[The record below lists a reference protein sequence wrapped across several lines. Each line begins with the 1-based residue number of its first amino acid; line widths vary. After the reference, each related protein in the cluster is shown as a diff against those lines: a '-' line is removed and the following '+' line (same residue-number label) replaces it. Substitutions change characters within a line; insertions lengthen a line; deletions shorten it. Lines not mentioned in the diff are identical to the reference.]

1 MIYTVTLNPALDHTL
16 QLDRLQPGRLHR
28 ARAAVL
34 TAGGKGINVSRVL
47 TGLSVPNTALLLAA
61 GGTGQL
67 LQTLLQAE
75 GVETRPLFLPQGS
88 TRINVKLLAGE
99 ETELNTPG
107 PAVAAADFARLCA
120 QVRTLQPGDWLCLC
134 GSLPPGLPADAYCRL
149 LEAVG
154 KGVHTMLDTAGEALA
169 AALPAHP
176 GLIKPNRVELE
187 ALVGHP
193 LPDDTSLVAAARQ
206 LQARGAGA
214 VLVSLGGEGALLVLP
229 DGQVL
234 RQPAPRGRV
243 QGTVGAGDSAV
254 AGYVAAAAAGG
265 TPQQALALAVAAGSA
280 TAFAPGLAD
289 RETLQQLWQKAA
301 ISR

>member
-134 GSLPPGLPADAYCRL
+134 GSLP
-149 LEAVG
+149 EAVG
-154 KGVHTMLDTAGEALA
+154 KGVHTVLDTAGEALA

>member
-154 KGVHTMLDTAGEALA
+154 KGVHTVLDTAGEALA

-214 VLVSLGGEGALLVLP
+214 VLVSLGV
-229 DGQVL
+229 
-234 RQPAPRGRV
+234 RF
-243 QGTVGAGDSAV
+243 SI
-254 AGYVAAAAAGG
+254 
-265 TPQQALALAVAAGSA
+265 
-280 TAFAPGLAD
+280 
-289 RETLQQLWQKAA
+289 LWE
-301 ISR
+301 SPS